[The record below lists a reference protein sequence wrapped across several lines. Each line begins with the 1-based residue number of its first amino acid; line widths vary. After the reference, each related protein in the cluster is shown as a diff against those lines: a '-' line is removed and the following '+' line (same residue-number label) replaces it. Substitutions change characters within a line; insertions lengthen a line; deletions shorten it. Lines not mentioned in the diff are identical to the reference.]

1 MLIPCFACEA
11 RFTPDEYFAACHDYH
26 RGRDLVAWTCPR
38 CGNRDELRV
47 LPGELGFG
55 YPSRGGYMVEDR
67 FRVPGLRRRRAELRL
82 DISLDKRVWRVSS
95 RTAQP
100 AHSVRHAPTA
110 PGRPVSTDRQ
120 VLTGTAAT
128 RAGR

>member
-38 CGNRDELRV
+38 CGNRDDLRV

-55 YPSRGGYMVEDR
+55 YPAKGRFQVYDR
-67 FRVPGLRRRRAELRL
+67 IRVPGLRRHRAELRL
-82 DISLDKRVWRVSS
+82 DIRLNERVWRVPS
-95 RTAQP
+95 RVP
-100 AHSVRHAPTA
+100 AHC
-110 PGRPVSTDRQ
+110 
-120 VLTGTAAT
+120 
-128 RAGR
+128 